1 MGKKAEKG
9 GKDGGVLT
17 TSKSRQRKQPRSME
31 EVMSMAKQ
39 WSADVKAEEKR
50 KERAKGQ
57 KLLLEKGAVK
67 YDPMSPH
74 GDTIKGVKPWDAAKL
89 SEFFVKS
96 GFDQKFAKETIGE
109 RRDRAVGVLV
119 EMGLI
124 DGDRR
129 SKKVE
134 KRGGLEQW

>member
-17 TSKSRQRKQPRSME
+17 TSKGRQRKQPRSME

-67 YDPMSPH
+67 YDPMSPKAACA
-74 GDTIKGVKPWDAAKL
+74 TKGR
-89 SEFFVKS
+89 
-96 GFDQKFAKETIGE
+96 QE
-109 RRDRAVGVLV
+109 RVCA
-119 EMGLI
+119 I
-124 DGDRR
+124 
-129 SKKVE
+129 
-134 KRGGLEQW
+134 